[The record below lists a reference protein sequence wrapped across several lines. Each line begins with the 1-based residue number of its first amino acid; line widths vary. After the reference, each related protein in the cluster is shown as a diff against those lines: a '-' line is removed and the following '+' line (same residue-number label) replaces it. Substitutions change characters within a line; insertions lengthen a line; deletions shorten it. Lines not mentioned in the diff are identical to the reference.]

1 MAAGGSQIR
10 CRRFGSAEAQSWVF
24 ALREQVPWQELVPFG
39 ILAGG
44 WAGEMALVSAFV
56 PRQAELCRLGAQQL
70 SLPLSSSLP
79 AFRAGLLTYDLPDA
93 KSRLLSEHSLSG
105 PSAFASQT
113 RGFCWP
119 ASRPSAP
126 APSGQS
132 VERAPPCRP
141 SYPLPW
147 ASRLRLAPETPF
159 C

>member
-10 CRRFGSAEAQSWVF
+10 CRRFGSTEAQSWVF
-24 ALREQVPWQELVPFG
+24 VRSEQVPWQELVLFG

-44 WAGEMALVSAFV
+44 WAAEMALASAFV
-56 PRQAELCRLGAQQL
+56 PHQTELCRLGAQQL

-79 AFRAGLLTYDLPDA
+79 AFRAELLTYDLPGA
-93 KSRLLSEHSLSG
+93 KSCLLWEHT
-105 PSAFASQT
+105 PSAPPLLQARLGGSA
-113 RGFCWP
+113 WP

-126 APSGQS
+126 APSRQS
-132 VERAPPCRP
+132 VGRAPPRRP

-147 ASRLRLAPETPF
+147 ASRLRLAPATPF